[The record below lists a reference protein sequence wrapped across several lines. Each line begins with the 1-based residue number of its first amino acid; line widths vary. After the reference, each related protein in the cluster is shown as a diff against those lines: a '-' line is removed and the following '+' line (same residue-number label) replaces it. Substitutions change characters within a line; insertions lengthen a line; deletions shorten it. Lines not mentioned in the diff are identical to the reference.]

1 MDVTHAQLQKIM
13 PYASSIH
20 IDEFLPYL
28 NAAMSE
34 FGITTPERQAAF
46 LANVAIESGSLRYVV
61 EIADGK
67 AYEGRKDLGNTQPGD
82 GPKFRGRGLLQ
93 ITGRANYA
101 ACGEALKLDLLH
113 HPELLERP
121 VNACRSAGWV
131 FANYKKLN
139 ALADQKMITAI
150 CRTINGGSNGL
161 KDRLACW
168 KVALNVL
175 DA

>member
-1 MDVTHAQLQKIM
+1 MDVTKAQLQKIM

-46 LANVAIESGSLRYVV
+46 LANVAIESGSLKYVV
-61 EIADGK
+61 EIADGA

-82 GPKFRGRGLLQ
+82 GTKFKGRGLLQ
-93 ITGRANYA
+93 CTGRANYA
-101 ACGEALKLDLLH
+101 ACGAALKLDLLN

-121 VNACRSAGWV
+121 VNACRSAGW
-131 FANYKKLN
+131 FWESKRLN
-139 ALADQKMITAI
+139 ALADQKLMTA
-150 CRTINGGSNGL
+150 CARAVNGGSNGL

-168 KVALNVL
+168 KVALAVL